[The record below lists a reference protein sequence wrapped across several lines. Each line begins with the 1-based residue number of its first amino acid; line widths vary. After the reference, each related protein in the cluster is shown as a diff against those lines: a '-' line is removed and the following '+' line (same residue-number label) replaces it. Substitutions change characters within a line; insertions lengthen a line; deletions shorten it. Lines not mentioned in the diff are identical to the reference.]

1 MKPTQD
7 LPPLRLIWQDSE
19 LGRISE
25 PEPGLLCLHLAAAAA
40 STVEPRPVHGYC
52 LGVVLRLHQAQI
64 LAQSAPLLGRIAALR
79 LNGPMLASGWSLPLL
94 QLDAALELRLELVQ
108 GGSLQVAATGLSL
121 GFEGRAANFQESL
134 AC

>member
-1 MKPTQD
+1 MNRRQD

-19 LGRISE
+19 LGRVSE

-79 LNGPMLASGWSLPLL
+79 LNGPMLANGWSLPL
-94 QLDAALELRLELVQ
+94 QLDVALALRLELAQ
-108 GGSLQVAATGLSL
+108 GGVLQVAATGLSL